1 MLLGMIQCYEKEF
14 AVVASVGS
22 NAEEKPFFAA
32 FLIAFEW
39 LAWTGLPNACCIFFK
54 KKKNLL

>member
-32 FLIAFEW
+32 FLVAFEW
-39 LAWTGLPNACCIFFK
+39 FV
-54 KKKNLL
+54 